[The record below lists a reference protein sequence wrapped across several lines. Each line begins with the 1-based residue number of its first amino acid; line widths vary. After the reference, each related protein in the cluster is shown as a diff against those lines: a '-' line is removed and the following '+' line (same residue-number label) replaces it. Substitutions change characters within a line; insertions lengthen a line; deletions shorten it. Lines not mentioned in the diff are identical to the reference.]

1 MKLSNRI
8 LVFPILLIAAVLL
21 SSFDNGNDKI
31 SLQLSGKLVYQNYGE
46 KNLVWIFFSDKG
58 PEAISKLSAPESFL
72 TKESIRRRLKRI
84 NSVSK
89 FDERDIPVY
98 GNYINELTAAGIQ
111 IRHVSKWFNAV
122 SCYADKMQI
131 SEISGMQ
138 SVKKIDIV
146 QRYIKSN
153 FETEN
158 NPEENSGNPGYNS
171 PTTMNYGQSLDQA
184 NVINVPP
191 VHDEGV
197 SGDGILIAVFDA
209 GFDNL
214 GHSCFNNIRSKGLH
228 TYDFV
233 NGDTIVSDGTGRM
246 GSGWHGTIT
255 LSLICGYDPGFLVSP
270 AFNSGFI
277 LAKTENS
284 DSETPLEEDNWIAA
298 AEWADSLGAEIISS
312 SLGYLAFDPPY
323 PSYTWQSM
331 DGNTAMI
338 TKAADIAVGKGI
350 IVVISSGN
358 DGSNSSHNTL
368 NAPADGDSVIT
379 VGAVRSNRLRAGYS
393 SVGPTVD
400 GRIKPE
406 VMAMG
411 TNNFTARFGS
421 GSSGYINSSSG
432 TSLAC
437 PMVAAVCALMLSV
450 NPDLTPVEVKEILK
464 STASNSNV
472 PNNLIGWGVVD
483 AFLAV
488 QKAQNEKALYP
499 EDYTLLQNYPNPF
512 NPSTT
517 IVFKLNK
524 SGNVSLVIY
533 DVRGK
538 EIDRIVD
545 NKFYERGNIQLNYSN
560 PGLSSGVYFYS
571 MLVNG
576 EVIDSKKMILV
587 Y

>member
-21 SSFDNGNDKI
+21 SSFDYGNKKI
-31 SLQLSGKLVYQNYGE
+31 SLQLSGKMVYQNTSE
-46 KNLVWIFFSDKG
+46 KNLVWIFFNDKG
-58 PEAISKLSAPESFL
+58 PGSYSKLSDPETFL
-72 TKESIRRRLKRI
+72 TKQSIKRRLKRI
-84 NSVSK
+84 KSDNK
-89 FDERDIPVY
+89 FDETDIPVY
-98 GNYINELTAAGIQ
+98 RNYINELKSAGIN
-111 IRHVSKWFNAV
+111 IRHISKWFNAV

-131 SEISGMQ
+131 SEISALQ

-146 QRYIKSN
+146 QRYSKGN
-153 FETEN
+153 FENENITEL
-158 NPEENSGNPGYNS
+158 NSDNPGYNS
-171 PTTMNYGQSLDQA
+171 PTTMNYGQSLNQA

-197 SGDGILIAVFDA
+197 NGEGILIAVFDA

-214 GHSCFNNIRSKGLH
+214 GHSCFGNIRSKGLH

-246 GSGWHGTIT
+246 GSGWHGTLT

-284 DSETPLEEDNWIAA
+284 DSETPMEEDNWIAA
-298 AEWADSLGAEIISS
+298 AEWADSLGADIISS
-312 SLGYLAFDPPY
+312 SLGYLTFDPPY

-331 DGNTAMI
+331 DGNTALI
-338 TKAADIAVGKGI
+338 TKAADIAVSKGI

-368 NAPADGDSVIT
+368 NAPADADSVIT
-379 VGAVRSNRLRAGYS
+379 VGAVRSNRQRAGYS
-393 SVGPTVD
+393 SVGPTTD

-411 TNNFTARFGS
+411 TNNYTARFGP

-464 STASNSNV
+464 STADNSTS
-472 PNNLIGWGVVD
+472 PNNLIGWGIVD
-483 AFLAV
+483 AFSAV

-499 EDYTLLQNYPNPF
+499 QDYTLLQNYPNPF

-517 IVFKLNK
+517 FGIKLSK
-524 SGNVSLVIY
+524 SGNVSLIIY

-538 EIDRIVD
+538 EIDRIVN

-576 EVIDSKKMILV
+576 EIIDSKKMILL

>member
-21 SSFDNGNDKI
+21 NSFDFGNNKI
-31 SLQLSGKLVYQNYGE
+31 SLQLSGKLVYQNSGE
-46 KNLVWIFFSDKG
+46 KNLVWIFFNDKG
-58 PEAISKLSAPESFL
+58 PESISRLSAPESFL
-72 TKESIRRRLKRI
+72 TKQSIQRRLKRI
-84 NSVSK
+84 KSGTK

-98 GNYINELTAAGIQ
+98 RNYINELTAAGIQ
-111 IRHVSKWFNAV
+111 VRHVSKWFNAV

-131 SEISGMQ
+131 SEISSSQ

-146 QRYIKSN
+146 QRYIKSS

-158 NPEENSGNPGYNS
+158 NPEENSDNPGYNS

-277 LAKTENS
+277 LAKTENT
-284 DSETPLEEDNWIAA
+284 DSETPMEEDNWIAA
-298 AEWADSLGAEIISS
+298 AEWADSLGADIISS

-323 PSYTWQSM
+323 TSYSWQSM

-368 NAPADGDSVIT
+368 SAPADGDSVIT

-393 SVGPTVD
+393 SVGPTAD

-411 TNNFTARFGS
+411 TNNFTARFGQ
-421 GSSGYINSSSG
+421 GSAGYINTSSG

-450 NPDLTPVEVKEILK
+450 NPDLTPVEVREILK
-464 STASNSNV
+464 STANNSNA

-499 EDYTLLQNYPNPF
+499 DDYTLLQNYPNPF

-517 IVFKLNK
+517 IGFKLSK
-524 SGNVSLVIY
+524 SGNVSLIIY

-538 EIDRIVD
+538 EIDRIVN